1 MTTRTI
7 LCILDGGEASASTLR
22 TALLAGQRLDA
33 YVEVLHVQ
41 LDPQNAVPL
50 AADGMTATMVEE
62 IVESVEAEGDRRKG
76 VVEDLYRGY
85 VVDAGL
91 PEVSPGTKP
100 EGGFAVARRLVQGR
114 EHEVVARYGML
125 FDLLVATRRHGKGEP
140 AAPPT
145 LEAAI
150 MDSGRPVIVAPANA
164 PDVLGKHVAIAWRA
178 TVAGVHALAGARDLL
193 AQAESVTVITV
204 DEYGMEQTDPQ
215 NVVDYLA
222 HHGARAQARHIQAS
236 RGHEAGQTILDEA
249 EAAGADLLVMGAY
262 AHSRLRQLILG
273 GVTRTVLRASTIPLL
288 LAH

>member
-1 MTTRTI
+1 MTIKTI
-7 LCILDGGEASASTLR
+7 LCVLDGGEASASALQ
-22 TALLAGQRLDA
+22 TAILAGQSLGC

-62 IVESVEAEGDRRKG
+62 IVESVQSEGNRRRA
-76 VVEDLYRGY
+76 VVEGLYRSQ

-91 PEVSPGTKP
+91 PTVPAGVPGQN
-100 EGGFAVARRLVQGR
+100 GFVVAERVVRGR
-114 EHEVVARYGML
+114 EHEVVASYGML
-125 FDLLVATRRHGKGEP
+125 FDLLVATRRHGRGEP

-150 MDSGRPVIVAPANA
+150 MDSGRPVIVAPAA
-164 PDVLGKHVAIAWRA
+164 PPEVLGKHVAIAWRA
-178 TVAGVHALAGARDLL
+178 TVAGVHALAGAVDLL

-204 DEYGMEQTDPQ
+204 DEYGTERAEPQ
-215 NVVDYLA
+215 DVVNYLTY
-222 HHGARAQARHIQAS
+222 HGAQARARHVEQTP
-236 RGHEAGQTILDEA
+236 RREAGQMILDEA
-249 EAAGADLLVMGAY
+249 QAAGADLLVMGAY

-273 GVTRTVLRASTIPLL
+273 GVTRKVLRASNIPLL